1 MVLRWTSCIHLT
13 QKNMQVGNL
22 NQLALCTKAA
32 AEPRVNKNDPQK
44 KVNAIHQEM
53 DVFLGV

>member
-1 MVLRWTSCIHLT
+1 
-13 QKNMQVGNL
+13 MQVGNL